1 LQSTRLKLFAISR
14 LSQIDVG
21 NTAAE
26 SSKNTAKYLRFP
38 SIFDGCGLRP
48 RYIKIIY
55 SQVAN
60 TPPIPINH
68 SIAIKNYCLWIV
80 PKNILMVFQMQRLE
94 KTVVYPLQINYI
106 DYQSRVKP

>member
-1 LQSTRLKLFAISR
+1 LEPTRLKLFAIGR

-21 NTAAE
+21 NTAAK
-26 SSKNTAKYLRFP
+26 SSKNTAKYVRFL
-38 SIFDGCGLRP
+38 SIFDGCGSRT

-80 PKNILMVFQMQRLE
+80 AKNILMVFQMQRFE
-94 KTVVYPLQINYI
+94 KTVVIH
-106 DYQSRVKP
+106 SK